1 MPEFKAHL
9 AAGVLS
15 GGAVAAWG
23 IVTHD
28 LNLVHAGAVAVLGT
42 TGALLPDLDS
52 DSGKPL
58 ALLFQLISVLVPV
71 LLYPYMRRSGGQD
84 IPFLLCYYTA
94 PYLFIN
100 YGVMPL
106 AKRLTRHRGMMHS
119 LPFASVLGEAAFLLL
134 FPSGM
139 ITAIY
144 GGLAVLAGSLSHLI
158 LDELS
163 AMSLAFGFIPAVKRS
178 TGSAL
183 KLKGMHFMSTLFIY
197 ALMIVMGVS
206 VAAHL
211 LPVVRPFLRKIPY
224 L

>member
-9 AAGVLS
+9 ASGVLS

-23 IVTHD
+23 VVSHD
-28 LNLVHAGAVAVLGT
+28 LNLIHAGAVAVLGT
-42 TGALLPDLDS
+42 TGSLLPDLDS

-58 ALLFQLISVLVPV
+58 ALLFQLISILFPV

-94 PYLFIN
+94 FYLFIN

-106 AKRLTRHRGMMHS
+106 AKKLTRHRGMMHS
-119 LPFASVLGEAAFLLL
+119 VPFAIISGEAAFLLL
-134 FPSGM
+134 LPSGM
-139 ITAIY
+139 KTAIY
-144 GGLAVLAGSLSHLI
+144 GGLAVLAGCLTHLI

-183 KLKGMHFMSTLFIY
+183 KLKGMHLMSTLFIY

-206 VAAHL
+206 VTAHL
-211 LPVVRPFLRKIPY
+211 LPVVRPFFRRIPF